1 MTQPT
6 TPQHARGLVRDALL
20 KAMPGADL
28 DELDGHEDFREA
40 LELDSLDF
48 LVFVETLGNASGT
61 RIDEDDNDNDNDN
74 DNDKLTAVDSAV
86 DFLTAWS

>member
-6 TPQHARGLVRDALL
+6 TPQHARCLVRDALL

-28 DELDGHEDFREA
+28 DELDDHEDFREA

-48 LVFVETLGNASGT
+48 LAFVETLGNASGI
-61 RIDEDDNDNDNDN
+61 RIDEDDYDR
-74 DNDKLTAVDSAV
+74 LTTMDSAV

>member
-1 MTQPT
+1 MPQPT

-28 DELDGHEDFREA
+28 DELDDHEDFRDA

-48 LVFVETLGNASGT
+48 LTFVETLGNASGI
-61 RIDEDDNDNDNDN
+61 RIDEEDY
-74 DNDKLTAVDSAV
+74 DKLTTMDSAV
-86 DFLTAWS
+86 DFLTSWS